1 MSIATQLD
9 SEAATQLREIC
20 QAIAARQLS
29 LAQWEAVESSDE
41 FQTGRIEGGF
51 EAAEGAFTFSY
62 FEVGGGEWWFDLTL
76 ERALAVAS
84 GESVNLELRKP
95 Q

>member
-1 MSIATQLD
+1 MSIGKRLD
-9 SEAATQLREIC
+9 PEAATQLREIC

-29 LAQWEAVESSDE
+29 LTQWAAVESSDE
-41 FQTGRIEGGF
+41 FQSGRLVGGF
-51 EAAEGAFTFSY
+51 EATEGAFTFSY
-62 FEVGGGEWWFDLTL
+62 FEVGGTEWWFNLTL

-84 GESVNLELRKP
+84 EESVNLELRKP